1 MPLDAQPDRITV
13 RTLVHIAREAVT
25 NAVKHGH
32 PTSVEVVLEF
42 RDEWLLK
49 IGDRGRGFAAEL
61 NPPASAWK
69 SMTEHA
75 EALGGLLRVRSV
87 PGEGTIVEAVLP

>member
-1 MPLDAQPDRITV
+1 MRRAARDTPVRFDATRVPLDAQPDRITV

-49 IGDRGRGFAAEL
+49 IGDRGRGFAAAAQPTGFGLE
-61 NPPASAWK
+61 

-75 EALGGLLRVRSV
+75 EALGGYS
-87 PGEGTIVEAVLP
+87 E